1 MNDRWLFV
9 LLLAAAI
16 GSAMIAGL
24 FYAFSTFIM
33 QALGRLPTAAGAAAM
48 QSINATILNPLFFSL
63 FFGTAI
69 VSLIVLIAALLAS
82 ERPGALCTV
91 TGAALYLV
99 GAIGVTMAFNVPLNN
114 ALAATNPANSEGDAV
129 WRSYLVRWTRW
140 NHVRTLASLAAA
152 VLLTIALWSLK

>member
-1 MNDRWLFV
+1 MSHHWFSV
-9 LLLAAAI
+9 ALLAAAI

-33 QALGRLPTAAGAAAM
+33 QALGQLPTAAGAAAM
-48 QSINATILNPLFFSL
+48 QSINTTILNPLFFSL

-69 VSLIVLIAALLAS
+69 ASLIVLIAALFAS
-82 ERPGALCTV
+82 EHPGSFCASI
-91 TGAALYLV
+91 GGALYLV

-114 ALAATNPANSEGDAV
+114 KLAASNPAAAEGDTV
-129 WRSYLVRWTRW
+129 WRDYLVRWTRW

-152 VLLTIALWSLK
+152 VLLTIGLCSGR